1 MGAVSSEAISSAL
14 RTIRA
19 RLSEVERE
27 IESLEN
33 ERDALRHA
41 EQSLLAVIRGEI
53 PSAAAAETAHPPEQ
67 PARLPRQSSL
77 RTQLYTALQ
86 TAGPGGQSIHQLREQ
101 FPDATKM
108 TIAARLSNLKRA
120 GLIDNNRGAWFCRE
134 TSKASEIRSSGGGSE
149 ALKNGN
155 DEPSRWSAVER
166 DYDSFTDPRTGV
178 TLARRA

>member
-1 MGAVSSEAISSAL
+1 MGAVSSEAINSAL

-27 IESLEN
+27 IESLAS

-41 EQSLLAVIRGEI
+41 EQSLLAVISGEI
-53 PSAAAAETAHPPEQ
+53 PSPAAETAHPPEQ
-67 PARLPRQSSL
+67 RARVPRESSL
-77 RTQLYTALQ
+77 RAQLYAALQ
-86 TAGPGGQSIHQLREQ
+86 NAGPDGRSGEQLREE
-101 FPDATKM
+101 FPEAKSTTLAAT
-108 TIAARLSNLKRA
+108 LSNLKRA

-134 TSKASEIRSSGGGSE
+134 TSRSNGGGSE

-166 DYDSFTDPRTGV
+166 DYDSFTEPRTGV

>member
-1 MGAVSSEAISSAL
+1 MGAVSREAISSAL

-27 IESLEN
+27 IESLAN

-41 EQSLLAVIRGEI
+41 EQSLLAVIGDEI
-53 PSAAAAETAHPPEQ
+53 PSAASEPAHPPEQ

-86 TAGPGGQSIHQLREQ
+86 TAGPGGRRLDQLREQ
-101 FPDATKM
+101 FPDAKNM
-108 TIAARLSNLKRA
+108 TIAATLSNLKRA
-120 GLIDNNRGAWFCRE
+120 GLVDNNRGAWICRE
-134 TSKASEIRSSGGGSE
+134 TSKASETRSSGGGSE

-155 DEPSRWSAVER
+155 DEPPRWSAIER
-166 DYDSFTDPRTGV
+166 DYDAFTDPRTGV